1 MGASDSP
8 VETGSAGGFAPRRS
22 TDGEIAC
29 AIRLGWRVA
38 ELYSL
43 RTGEL
48 SSSPCDNV
56 LPLRT
61 SLPPR
66 ARLRLELQ
74 ATAGDAQRAG
84 VPLDPDE
91 LAALLDLAG
100 RAPGCADAE
109 RDLRA
114 HIETWHIG
122 LVTAL
127 WAQDVGSGEAYELGS
142 FLSDTWNRVV
152 LAMRRE
158 GDADALVADELLAVF
173 SDERVQRIKVLLD
186 DLQARI
192 DPAAVRIVQQHLES
206 WRSAVREHVADD
218 GATRLPFAA
227 TRSQL
232 QPLASQTVIWRQLV
246 TGEKEPEGYIGRDA
260 RAKVRDTMAKRML
273 AGYRLKWKS
282 VVMGAA
288 VTAAFVLG
296 IGQLA
301 TLLEGAELAP
311 IIAFGGSLAGAFG
324 LKITSIAV
332 TMRRSLDARAEL
344 IWNAA
349 LVEVICEQ
357 TLRVADMFGA
367 AKAIRER
374 TPRTRQV
381 KLDDSRGPVASAS
394 ASGSAAAQRRAA

>member
-1 MGASDSP
+1 MQAADSP
-8 VETGSAGGFAPRRS
+8 VEATSARGFAPRRS
-22 TDGEIAC
+22 TDREIAC

-48 SSSPCDNV
+48 SSSPGDNV

-61 SLPPR
+61 SLPPT
-66 ARLRLELQ
+66 ARLRLELR
-74 ATAGDAQRAG
+74 AAAGDAERAG

-91 LAALLDLAG
+91 LSELLDLAC
-100 RAPGCADAE
+100 RAPGSGDAE
-109 RDLRA
+109 QDLRA
-114 HIETWHIG
+114 RIETWHIG

-127 WAQDVGSGEAYELGS
+127 WAEDVGIGEAYELGS

-173 SDERVQRIKVLLD
+173 SEERVQRIKVLLD

-192 DPAAVRIVQQHLES
+192 DPAAVRIVQQHLAS
-206 WRSAVREHVADD
+206 WRSQVREHVAEN
-218 GATRLPFAA
+218 GVTRLPFAA
-227 TRSQL
+227 TWSQL

-260 RAKVRDTMAKRML
+260 RAKVRDTMVKRML
-273 AGYRLKWKS
+273 TGYRLKWKS
-282 VVMGAA
+282 VVVGAA

-296 IGQLA
+296 VGQLA
-301 TLLEGAELAP
+301 KLLEGAELAP
-311 IIAFGGSLAGAFG
+311 LIAFGGSLAGAFG

-357 TLRVADMFGA
+357 TLRVADIFGPPNA
-367 AKAIRER
+367 TRER
-374 TPRTRQV
+374 TPRTPLV
-381 KLDDSRGPVASAS
+381 KLNDHGGRVASAS
-394 ASGSAAAQRRAA
+394 GAARAQRRAA

>member
-1 MGASDSP
+1 VGASDSS
-8 VETGSAGGFAPRRS
+8 VEAASAGSFAPRRS

-43 RTGEL
+43 RAGEL
-48 SSSPCDNV
+48 SSAPCDNV

-61 SLPPR
+61 SLPPT
-66 ARLRLELQ
+66 ARLRLELR
-74 ATAGDAQRAG
+74 AAAGDAQRAG

-91 LAALLDLAG
+91 LGELLGLAC
-100 RAPGCADAE
+100 RAPGSGDAE

-114 HIETWHIG
+114 RVETWHIG

-127 WAQDVGSGEAYELGS
+127 WADDVGRGEAYELGS

-173 SDERVQRIKVLLD
+173 SDDRVQRIKVLLD

-206 WRSAVREHVADD
+206 WRSYVREQVADE
-218 GATRLPFAA
+218 GAARLPFVA
-227 TRSQL
+227 TWSQL

-301 TLLEGAELAP
+301 KLLEGAQLAP

-357 TLRVADMFGA
+357 TLRVADMFGTPTA
-367 AKAIRER
+367 TRGR
-374 TPRTRQV
+374 TSRTSQI
-381 KLDDSRGPVASAS
+381 KLNHSRGPVASTSEPAP
-394 ASGSAAAQRRAA
+394 AHRRAA

>member
-1 MGASDSP
+1 MQASDSP
-8 VETGSAGGFAPRRS
+8 VEAAPTGSFAPRRS
-22 TDGEIAC
+22 TDRAIAC

-61 SLPPR
+61 SLPPT
-66 ARLRLELQ
+66 ARLRLELR
-74 ATAGDAQRAG
+74 AAAGDAQRAG

-91 LAALLDLAG
+91 LDALLDLAC
-100 RAPGCADAE
+100 RAPGSGDAE
-109 RDLRA
+109 RDLRTR
-114 HIETWHIG
+114 IETWHIG

-127 WAQDVGSGEAYELGS
+127 WAEDVGIGEAYELGS

-158 GDADALVADELLAVF
+158 GDADTLVADELLAVF

-206 WRSAVREHVADD
+206 WRSQVREHVAGD
-218 GATRLPFAA
+218 GAAPRPFVA
-227 TRSQL
+227 TWAQL

-260 RAKVRDTMAKRML
+260 RAKVRDTMVKRML
-273 AGYRLKWKS
+273 MGYRLRWKS
-282 VVMGAA
+282 VVIGAA
-288 VTAAFVLG
+288 VAAAFVLG
-296 IGQLA
+296 IGELA
-301 TLLEGAELAP
+301 TLLKGAQLAP

-357 TLRVADMFGA
+357 TLRVADIFGPA
-367 AKAIRER
+367 NATRER
-374 TPRTRQV
+374 TSRIRQI
-381 KLDDSRGPVASAS
+381 KLNDNGGPVASA
-394 ASGSAAAQRRAA
+394 AGPAPAQRRAA